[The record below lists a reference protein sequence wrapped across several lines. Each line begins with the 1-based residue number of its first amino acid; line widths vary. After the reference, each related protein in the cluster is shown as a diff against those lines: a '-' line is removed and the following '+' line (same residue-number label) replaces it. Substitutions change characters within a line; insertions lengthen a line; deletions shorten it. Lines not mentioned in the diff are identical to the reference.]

1 MIFAEDLLENKTSPA
16 TRALVVKGLF
26 LFVAAVCL
34 LAIVSNSALSDGE
47 TVFYRSVRAFVEQPD
62 IKLDQ
67 LSAYKV
73 KVYLFSFPYKL
84 GAPSGQGR
92 QVLFMR
98 SLGVI
103 WLGLALWLS
112 YLTAKRVA
120 PENNLISLATL
131 AFLATNNQLL
141 LSAVTVG
148 GDAWLWL
155 FFTFLI
161 YELVEIAAKGSLLD
175 IFISLGLIFVLS
187 KFDLPTAEKVALPIL
202 FLVIVAT
209 LIAAYPEW
217 IAKTWRRLAVGA
229 RAAVVVAGIAGLIF
243 AQRFRLPAMLL
254 AAPVSLFIVLINFAA
269 WPAMIRQ
276 LVPFFSDNPGLAA
289 GFAWAKIGM
298 GAILLLTSLAGAAGL
313 AWLIYRGISD
323 PRRVTED
330 YHLPAL
336 LAIAFIPLTVF
347 TATGTNALS
356 SLLSN
361 PGIYALAAPL
371 AILLSVG
378 LREILAKP
386 SARIVAVLPA
396 ALFSLNAAS
405 LLLTVL
411 WR

>member
-1 MIFAEDLLENKTSPA
+1 M
-16 TRALVVKGLF
+16 KGLF
-26 LFVAAVCL
+26 LFVAAICL
-34 LAIVSNSALSDGE
+34 LAIASNPAPSDGE

-84 GAPSGQGR
+84 GAASGQVR
-92 QVLFMR
+92 QILFMR
-98 SLGVI
+98 TLGVI

-120 PENNLISLATL
+120 PENSLISLATL

-141 LSAVTVG
+141 MSAVTVG

-161 YELVEIAAKGSLLD
+161 YELVEVAANGSLVD
-175 IFISLGLIFVLS
+175 VFISLGLIFVLS

-209 LIAAYPEW
+209 LIASNSQWLSE
-217 IAKTWRRLAVGA
+217 TWRRLAVGA
-229 RAAVVVAGIAGLIF
+229 RAAVVVVGIAVLII

-254 AAPVSLFIVLINFAA
+254 AAPVSLFIVLINFAY
-269 WPAMIRQ
+269 WPGLVRQ
-276 LVPFFSDNPGLAA
+276 LVAFFSDNPGLSS

-298 GAILLLTSLAGAAGL
+298 GAILLLTSPAGAAGL

-323 PRRVTED
+323 PRQVAQE
-330 YHLPAL
+330 YNLPAL

-347 TATGTNALS
+347 TATGANALS
-356 SLLSN
+356 SLLSD

-378 LREILAKP
+378 LKEILAKP
-386 SARIVAVLPA
+386 SARNIAVLPA